1 MPASQG
7 IVDKNPAN
15 DTMGHHVRSYSTF
28 DRSLSYRNYNTHRF
42 GDYTPTFVMDGV
54 PKDEI
59 TLNSSDDIDSLS
71 LQAPFKGSLRKIK
84 ESFMVPNMAIL
95 PLQWDRIY
103 AQNSNGDDVPLDANC
118 ILFNFP
124 SGFRQLFTSISN
136 SVSTLPDTTDAE
148 VATNLT
154 AHLRMLVLGEYVYST
169 GSLLNS
175 LGYKAN
181 TQIAVNQIDSQTGTS
196 YQITYD
202 QWFDKVV
209 EFLFEQFNSFEVIE
223 PVGSGTVTHRFL
235 GLNGQTQSSSLDGW
249 QPMRA
254 CIELFRENPLCY
266 VSSSGLSYAV
276 SRSAFASAV
285 TGERSSYGV
294 LNVPA
299 IFSWHLPTQAYQGDV
314 PFGNTTDP
322 TTLNPNLLNLSR
334 LLSYQLVCSHF
345 YSNSSIDFIYSAEL
359 YRQYVF
365 GLVSQLQ
372 NAIGQWSSN
381 IQFSWNGY
389 NLQYDYLSGHL
400 LRYGLCIDPA
410 NPSVAVITSIRNALS
425 TNFGSSNHYTLVIL
439 AVYAAIFGYRKS
451 LRYGDYFTAS
461 RPRPLAPINT
471 DVSVASNAVSV
482 IDITRNIQ
490 AQRFANAVMRS
501 RSKIEEYVKGL
512 FGKAPQPDYHN
523 PFFLTRQEEFI
534 FGDQVQNTAENTN
547 TSLPQS
553 RTSNWSSRQ
562 GRYTFT
568 FHNEDM
574 HPCTYLQIVSYDS
587 PRAYSRSVERQFL
600 IADRFDMFN
609 PDFQFIGD
617 QPIYGIELGY
627 YDYLGIP
634 NIFAYTTRDMEYKQR
649 FDQCSGGFA
658 SGSLPGWAFT
668 DYRLNNLF
676 YGNAVLNPDFIRSR
690 NTDIDYLYLS
700 LTGFSLGTYFH
711 FTCVTDNNVKAKRA
725 MAVDPQILA

>member
-1 MPASQG
+1 MPAPQG

-15 DTMGHHVRSYSTF
+15 DTMGHHVRSFSTF
-28 DRSLSYRNYNTHRF
+28 DKSLSYRNYNTHRF
-42 GDYTPTFVMDGV
+42 GEYIPTFVMDGV
-54 PKDEI
+54 PNDEI

-84 ESFMVPNMAIL
+84 ESFMVPHMAIL

-118 ILFNFP
+118 VLLNFP
-124 SGFRQLFTSISN
+124 TAFKNLFT
-136 SVSTLPDTTDAE
+136 TLCTNTLALPLTTDAE
-148 VATNLT
+148 VASFLT
-154 AHLRMLVLGEYVYST
+154 AQMRLLVLGEYVYSN

-175 LGYKAN
+175 LGYKAS
-181 TQIAVNQIDSQTGTS
+181 TQISINQLDSQSNRS
-196 YQITYD
+196 YTINYD
-202 QWFDKVV
+202 QWFDKVI
-209 EFLFEQFNSFEVIE
+209 ETIFEEFNSFEVIE
-223 PVGSGTVTHRFL
+223 PVGNGTVTHRFV
-235 GLNGQTQSSSLDGW
+235 GLNGLGPSDYLEGW
-249 QPMRA
+249 ESFRFMV
-254 CIELFRENPLCY
+254 ELFRENPLCY
-266 VSSSGLSYAV
+266 FNNTSASLGYAS
-276 SRSAFASAV
+276 SRSAFASVV
-285 TGERSSYGV
+285 TANSSGYGV
-294 LNVPA
+294 LNYPN
-299 IFSWHLPTQAYQGDV
+299 IFSWHLPNSSYSGSD
-314 PFGNTTDP
+314 PLGGNTTDP
-322 TTLNPNLLNLSR
+322 TTLNPNILNLSR
-334 LLSYQLVCSHF
+334 LLSYQLVCAHF

-359 YRQYVF
+359 YREYNNYLISQIMNAAGVF
-365 GLVSQLQ
+365 TRA
-372 NAIGQWSSN
+372 NTT
-381 IQFSWNGY
+381 FSWNGV
-389 NLQYDYLSGHL
+389 LLPYDYLSGHL
-400 LRYGLCIDPA
+400 LDYGLCLSSSA
-410 NPSVAVITSIRNALS
+410 RGWLAGVFS
-425 TNFGSSNHYTLVIL
+425 TNTSPYLSSL
-439 AVYAAIFGYRKS
+439 AVWSAIFGYRKS

-547 TSLPQS
+547 TALPQS

-649 FDQCSGGFA
+649 FDQCSGGFS

-668 DYRLNNLF
+668 DNKLNSLF
-676 YGNAVLNPDFIRSR
+676 YGRQNLNPDFIRSR
-690 NTDIDYLYLS
+690 NSDIDYLYLS